1 MHPSFFESLQTGGSG
16 APVRGLRIGALCF
29 FGGGVDRPRTSRGG
43 RWRALLGLFLLGGAF
58 LCGAPDAAVLPDM
71 LGRPVVIPDARPLR
85 LVSLAPSI
93 TETIYAVGRGE
104 WLVGVTAICDY
115 PPSAR
120 TLPKVGG
127 IAAPNLEQI
136 VQLQP
141 DLVFATAEGNS
152 RDLLDQLE
160 RLGLATFALRP
171 DSYPGVIHSIQAVGR
186 AVAAGE
192 AANRIEDGIRR
203 SVRTVQE
210 LVGGRARR
218 RVLYLI
224 WSDPL
229 IAAGAGT
236 YLDDLLELAGGRN
249 IVRQRTGAYPRLNW
263 EQVVASAPEVILL
276 ADHREDSER
285 AATGSGDMPPDWRT
299 WRAVPAIRTG
309 RVLTVPSNTILRPG
323 PRIGEG
329 VGRLARAIH
338 AEAFRRQGAP

>member
-1 MHPSFFESLQTGGSG
+1 M
-16 APVRGLRIGALCF
+16 GALLLW
-29 FGGGVDRPRTSRGG
+29 GAALGVPAET
-43 RWRALLGLFLLGGAF
+43 
-58 LCGAPDAAVLPDM
+58 AVVHDM
-71 LGRPVVIPDARPLR
+71 LGRPVAIPAGGPLR

-93 TETIYAVGRGE
+93 TETIYAVGRGG

-136 VQLQP
+136 VRLQP

-160 RLGLATFALRP
+160 RLGLTTFALRP
-171 DSYPGVIHSIQAVGR
+171 DSYDGVINSIRAVGR
-186 AVAAGE
+186 AVSAEGIAG
-192 AANRIEDGIRR
+192 RIESGIRR
-203 SVRTVQE
+203 NVHMVHERVA
-210 LVGGRARR
+210 GHARR
-218 RVLYLI
+218 RVLYVI
-224 WSDPL
+224 WTDPL

-249 IVRQRTGAYPRLNW
+249 IVQQRTGSYPRLNW
-263 EQVVASAPEVILL
+263 EQVVARAPEVILL

-285 AATGSGDMPPDWRT
+285 AATGSGDVPPDWRT
-299 WRAVPAIRTG
+299 WQAVPAIRTG
-309 RVLTVPSNTILRPG
+309 RVLAVPSNTILRPG

-329 VGRLARAIH
+329 LGLLARAIH
-338 AEAFRRQGAP
+338 PEAFRVQGRQ

>member
-1 MHPSFFESLQTGGSG
+1 MGRWPTRL
-16 APVRGLRIGALCF
+16 GALLLA
-29 FGGGVDRPRTSRGG
+29 GGI
-43 RWRALLGLFLLGGAF
+43 
-58 LCGAPDAAVLPDM
+58 LCGATEAAVVPDM
-71 LGRPVVIPDARPLR
+71 LGRSVAIPDRPLR
-85 LVSLAPSI
+85 IVSLAPSI
-93 TETIYAVGRGE
+93 TETIYALGRGE

-115 PPSAR
+115 PAPAR
-120 TLPKVGG
+120 ALPKVGG

-136 VQLQP
+136 VRLRP

-171 DSYPGVIHSIQAVGR
+171 DSYGGVIESIRAVGR
-186 AVAAGE
+186 AVAADP
-192 AANRIEDGIRR
+192 AARRIVDDMGR
-203 SVRTVQE
+203 SVRAVQE
-210 LVGGRARR
+210 LVAGRSRP

-224 WSDPL
+224 WTDPL

-249 IVRQRTGAYPRLNW
+249 IVRQRTGSYPRLNW
-263 EQVVASAPEVILL
+263 EQVVDRAPEVVLL

-285 AATGSGDMPPDWRT
+285 AATGSGDMPPDWKT

-309 RVLTVPSNTILRPG
+309 RVLAVPSNTILRPG

-329 VGRLARAIH
+329 LALLARAIH
-338 AEAFRRQGAP
+338 PDAFRLRETK